1 MRMTW
6 RTYSKI
12 SDSNQALSQLICYQA
27 FFIDQQIILHPPHTR
42 ASSYNRTVDLKY
54 KILIFKTQTRRLHN
68 SIKDYTHVF

>member
-27 FFIDQQIILHPPHTR
+27 FFIDQQIILHIPHTHEHQVTI
-42 ASSYNRTVDLKY
+42 A
-54 KILIFKTQTRRLHN
+54 Q
-68 SIKDYTHVF
+68 